1 MKAFIVH
8 AWNNE
13 KASLYHPICDGIE
26 YIQSVIRTIK
36 KSFEKSGIEIKYDA
50 NSFRA
55 DDTIRRN
62 FQKQIKDAQLIVVLL
77 DGLRPNVVYEMGYA
91 AALENKKI
99 LCLSEKNATI
109 LVRNFYPDPLAVPAI
124 NGEKYTILN
133 PKLDVY
139 AALSDCSD
147 LFILKYDRFDMDDLK
162 DQLRTYLDEYVV
174 QTPKEQQI
182 QTTIQ
187 NQDSEFSD
195 EINEQNCETTENA
208 NSPQNDSSTES
219 CESRSKDSSHTN
231 NGEIYPRKY
240 IWDLFENG
248 KDDEIQK
255 IDNSRLDPY
264 SKKTKALSFFRQKKI
279 SDAIDAFKLLLN
291 EKDSLRYSAY
301 YFLGVC
307 YLFQSKYFEAFTYLL
322 NAKINGY
329 TPKTSTIDDLI
340 DLFAEKINFQ
350 DWKKI
355 FSFSNK

>member
-26 YIQSVIRTIK
+26 YIQSVISTIK

-109 LVRNFYPDPLAVPAI
+109 LVRNFYPEPLAVPAT
-124 NGEKYTILN
+124 NGLKYTILN

-139 AALSDCSD
+139 SALSDCSD

-162 DQLRTYLDEYVV
+162 EQLKAYLDEYAI
-174 QTPKEQQI
+174 QTPKEKQI

-187 NQDSEFSD
+187 KQDSEFSD
-195 EINEQNCETTENA
+195 EINEENSE
-208 NSPQNDSSTES
+208 NSENTNSSQSASSTDS
-219 CESRSKDSSHTN
+219 CESRLNDSTHLNSD
-231 NGEIYPRKY
+231 EIYPRKY
-240 IWDLFENG
+240 IWDLFVNG

-279 SDAIDAFKLLLN
+279 SDAIDAFKLLFN
-291 EKDSLRYSAY
+291 EKESLRYSAY

-307 YLFQSKYFEAFTYLL
+307 YLFQRKYFEAFTYLL

-329 TPKTSTIDDLI
+329 TPKASTIDELI
-340 DLFAEKINFQ
+340 DLFAEEINFK
-350 DWKKI
+350 DWKKL
-355 FSFSNK
+355 FPSGDR